1 MIGDVRQHLTQPSFG
16 IDAVQLGR
24 TLQIL
29 LQLTDLFAVAL
40 ALLTKF
46 PAQLPRAPRWPVG
59 RPRTNPQPAQRISL
73 CPKLLDHRNAVD
85 LSVTVNLC

>member
-16 IDAVQLGR
+16 IDAVQLGS
-24 TLQIL
+24 TLHIL

-46 PAQLPRAPRWPVG
+46 PAQLPGRRVGLLADLAPIR
-59 RPRTNPQPAQRISL
+59 N
-73 CPKLLDHRNAVD
+73 LLNEYSCARNYLITA
-85 LSVTVNLC
+85 LRSI